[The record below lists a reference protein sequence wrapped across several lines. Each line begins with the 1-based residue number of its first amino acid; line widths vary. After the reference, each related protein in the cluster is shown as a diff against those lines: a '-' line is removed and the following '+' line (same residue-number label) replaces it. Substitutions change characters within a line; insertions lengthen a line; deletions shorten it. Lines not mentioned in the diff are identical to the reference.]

1 MEPDG
6 DQTATPAKA
15 DHLCVLV
22 HGLWGNP
29 SHMDFIVSRLRE
41 RYDEDRLYILA
52 AEKNTGSLTYDG
64 VQVCGERLAHEIEET
79 LERLEGDGYKIKK
92 LSVVGYSL
100 GGLIARYALGL
111 LYSQGWL
118 DKLQPTNFTTFAS
131 PHLGVRAPVRGL
143 QNLFFNGLGSRT
155 VSVSGQHLFLTDTFR
170 DSGKPLLRVLA
181 EPDSIFIRGLSKFKN
196 RCVYGNVVNDRITP
210 FYTTIF
216 TSVDHFQGLED
227 LNINYV
233 PGYNSVIVDPDLFTL
248 SAAKKPTLP
257 FFARVKENIRS
268 FLGKLPFWLLFSVV
282 LIIAVPIFLGYAVVQ
297 TFRSRNR
304 LHTHEESSGTIFKRY
319 RVPVVVRRV
328 RTAMDEV
335 FENAA
340 VRQDPDYLSGSAAPS
355 DIESQPEPQQESPTG
370 KAKTMEDAPGVTSA
384 AESSA
389 DQPDGI
395 SKVATYATANEAQKP
410 TLALTPDQFSMI
422 KALNHVGFRK
432 YPVYIH
438 NHRHTHAAIIVR
450 MDKKGFE
457 EGHTVIKHW
466 LDNEFE
472 L

>member
-1 MEPDG
+1 MAPDR
-6 DQTATPAKA
+6 DQTGTPAKA

-29 SHMDFIVSRLRE
+29 SHMDFLASRLRE

-52 AEKNTGSLTYDG
+52 AEKNSGNLTYDG

-79 LERLEGDGYKIKK
+79 LERLEADGHKIKK

-118 DKLQPTNFTTFAS
+118 DKLEPTNFTTFAS
-131 PHLGVRAPVRGL
+131 PHLGVRAPVRGA

-181 EPDSIFIRGLSKFKN
+181 EPDSIFIQGLSKFKN
-196 RCVYGNVVNDRITP
+196 RCVYGNVVNDRTTP

-216 TSVDHFQGLED
+216 TSVDHFLGLED

-233 PGYNSVIVDPDLFTL
+233 EGYESVIVDPELYTL
-248 SAAKKPTLP
+248 PAAEKPKLP

-268 FLGKLPFWLLFSVV
+268 FFRKLPFWLLFSVV
-282 LIIAVPIFLGYAVVQ
+282 LVIAVPIFLGYAVVQ
-297 TFRSRNR
+297 TFRSRDR
-304 LHTHEESSGTIFKRY
+304 LRAHEESSQTIFKRY
-319 RVPVVVRRV
+319 RVPVAVKRV

-340 VRQDPDYLSGSAAPS
+340 ARQDPDYLSGSAVPS
-355 DIESQPEPQQESPTG
+355 DIESQPESQQESSIG
-370 KAKTMEDAPGVTSA
+370 KTKTMEDAPPATSA
-384 AESSA
+384 AEGSA
-389 DQPDGI
+389 DQPEGI
-395 SKVATYATANEAQKP
+395 SQVATYATANEAQKP

-422 KALNHVGFRK
+422 KSLNRVGFRK

-438 NHRHTHAAIIVR
+438 NHRHSHAAIVVR
-450 MDKKGFE
+450 MDKEGFE
-457 EGHTVIKHW
+457 EGHTVVKHW